1 MQDEDVKNEIE
12 LVVENNLPK
21 DLAEQKNYISKL
33 GSSYLIVIY
42 IKPLKK
48 EINVA
53 VIETYKN
60 TIIEKLKYNLP
71 NLQVEIIFD

>member
-1 MQDEDVKNEIE
+1 MKNEIE